1 MNEVNTN
8 QKEVVIYSTPT
19 CHFCQLAK
27 EFFNNNNIEYTDYD
41 VQADPAKG
49 QEMVQRTGQRSVP
62 MIFIGDELV
71 MGFDEARIRE
81 LLGM

>member
-1 MNEVNTN
+1 MSEENTT

-27 EFFNNNNIEYTDYD
+27 AFFNDNNIAYTEHD

-62 MIFIGDELV
+62 MIFVGEELV
-71 MGFDEARIRE
+71 MGFDEAKIRE